1 MKKDGTE
8 EKLFT
13 NTYDNY
19 GNVVCHVNHRNN
31 QINHYQYDFIGRILG
46 KDSSDGMRLR
56 TVYDDKNRV
65 KSCTYLVEGK
75 GNTTEYIYGEA
86 EKLQKPGLN
95 YGVRINGKDCVD
107 YIYDV
112 LGRQDKQITRLSDTK
127 TMEVEYTYVPG
138 KEKGLTTTL
147 IESVKTED
155 GTLYYSY
162 DAAGNITE
170 IWEKKRNESSK
181 VRKVRYFYDEL
192 NQLIREDNRW
202 QNQTIVYTY
211 DAGSNITTCKTY
223 AYTEADT
230 VTGTAKTIETYT
242 YGNSAWKDQLTEYR
256 GQKIRYDAMGN
267 PISYRGMTME
277 WEQGRKLK
285 KITGNGVTQSHSYDA
300 DGIRIRKVVNGVTTQ
315 FYTNGTS
322 ILAQK
327 SSEGTR
333 LDFLYDDQGKL
344 FAMEYEGERYFYKKN
359 IQGDI
364 IGLVDKTG
372 TEVVTY
378 TYNTWGLLT
387 GTTDRSGKGLAEKN
401 PFRYREYYYDVE
413 LGLYYISSRYY
424 DPETRRFLNADDPD
438 VLEIQSDLQD
448 KNLYVYC
455 DNNPVVRVDED
466 GAVWQLALAGG
477 GTMATGSLAA
487 GLGAITP
494 AGWAVIIAI
503 AVVGIATI
511 GIRYTKKK
519 SRKKSKEEVDP
530 YGRPGQKK
538 QGREVKKKAR
548 RGSKFKSRN
557 NRRDKKPAHIK
568 KHTPSRKGHTK
579 YYPS

>member
-1 MKKDGTE
+1 M
-8 EKLFT
+8 
-13 NTYDNY
+13 
-19 GNVVCHVNHRNN
+19 
-31 QINHYQYDFIGRILG
+31 
-46 KDSSDGMRLR
+46 
-56 TVYDDKNRV
+56 
-65 KSCTYLVEGK
+65 
-75 GNTTEYIYGEA
+75 
-86 EKLQKPGLN
+86 
-95 YGVRINGKDCVD
+95 RINGKDCVD

-112 LGRQDKQITRLSDTK
+112 LGRQDRQITRLSDTK

-519 SRKKSKEEVDP
+519 SRKK
-530 YGRPGQKK
+530 
-538 QGREVKKKAR
+538 VKKR
-548 RGSKFKSRN
+548 WILMDDRGKRSR
-557 NRRDKKPAHIK
+557 DEK
-568 KHTPSRKGHTK
+568 
-579 YYPS
+579 

>member
-1 MKKDGTE
+1 
-8 EKLFT
+8 
-13 NTYDNY
+13 
-19 GNVVCHVNHRNN
+19 
-31 QINHYQYDFIGRILG
+31 
-46 KDSSDGMRLR
+46 
-56 TVYDDKNRV
+56 
-65 KSCTYLVEGK
+65 
-75 GNTTEYIYGEA
+75 
-86 EKLQKPGLN
+86 
-95 YGVRINGKDCVD
+95 
-107 YIYDV
+107 
-112 LGRQDKQITRLSDTK
+112 
-127 TMEVEYTYVPG
+127 MEVEYTYVPG

-192 NQLIREDNRW
+192 DQLIREDNRW

-230 VTGTAKTIETYT
+230 VTGTAKTTETYT

-477 GTMATGSLAA
+477 GTMATGSLVA

-494 AGWAVIIAI
+494 AGWAAIIIGVVIIASI
-503 AVVGIATI
+503 AIVKKRNSKLQI
-511 GIRYTKKK
+511 GNKLQICRTKNKTLYAKSKRKTGVDARGGHQKDKCKSKKNRHEKGDTRRKLDQGGSKARNKPNYK
-519 SRKKSKEEVDP
+519 SRSNK
-530 YGRPGQKK
+530 
-538 QGREVKKKAR
+538 
-548 RGSKFKSRN
+548 RN
-557 NRRDKKPAHIK
+557 R
-568 KHTPSRKGHTK
+568 
-579 YYPS
+579 

>member
-112 LGRQDKQITRLSDTK
+112 LGRQDRQITRLSDTK

>member
-1 MKKDGTE
+1 M
-8 EKLFT
+8 
-13 NTYDNY
+13 
-19 GNVVCHVNHRNN
+19 CHVNHRNN

-112 LGRQDKQITRLSDTK
+112 LGRQDRQITRLSDTK